1 MSDLIERARQLRT
14 TIEQLTDNL
23 TDEDAVESKELFPKW
38 SETGSYSIGMRVRY
52 NDKLY
57 KVLQQHSAQLDWNPI
72 DAPSL
77 FAEILPG
84 QDGTEIGEWQQPD
97 STNPYMTGDKVT
109 YEGKTYESTIDN
121 NVWSPT
127 AYPQGWKV
135 VE

>member
-1 MSDLIERARQLRT
+1 MSDKIERARALRH

-23 TDEDAVESKELFPKW
+23 TDTDAVEAKELFPKW
-38 SETGSYSIGMRVRY
+38 SATEAYTEGMRVRY
-52 NDKLY
+52 NDTLY
-57 KVLQQHSAQLDWNPI
+57 KVLQNHSAQADWSPVN
-72 DAPSL
+72 APAL